1 MRRLF
6 LWCVNDPGLEWP
18 CRLAEAG
25 GERDSK
31 QEARMVAE
39 IAGNAVPK
47 SLLAA
52 REALAGLKTPRPKTD
67 AEQKLDEIL
76 HELKSSKSKAAE
88 EAARRKLERL
98 KARLEALKLAAG
110 SAAATGDAKLARK
123 VAKEIR
129 DAARELGRALAA
141 AGGSAGGA
149 GLAASAGNASAAA
162 AEAKAG
168 EQNRSAAPGAAIQPP
183 VTRDTGDS
191 LAALK
196 SEAMGMLKE
205 LKKIMRKLRETG
217 LHPNIPRKDRIEM
230 DKMFAEAERELA
242 GLQAAAMPGPAI
254 FGPGAASAHG
264 VDLRA

>member
-1 MRRLF
+1 
-6 LWCVNDPGLEWP
+6 
-18 CRLAEAG
+18 
-25 GERDSK
+25 
-31 QEARMVAE
+31 MVAE
-39 IAGNAVPK
+39 IAGNAIPK

-129 DAARELGRALAA
+129 DVARELGRALAA
-141 AGGSAGGA
+141 AGGSGGGA
-149 GLAASAGNASAAA
+149 GLAASAGNASAVAV
-162 AEAKAG
+162 EAKAG
-168 EQNRSAAPGAAIQPP
+168 ERTNSAAPAATVPGAAPSP
-183 VTRDTGDS
+183 VARDTGDG

-242 GLQAAAMPGPAI
+242 GLQAAAMPGPAML
-254 FGPGAASAHG
+254 GPGAASAHG